1 MVLAAVHT
9 VETLDLNY
17 AVLAEDYIRHS
28 ASLADNVV
36 AVVAVVL
43 HTEVVAERLS
53 SQDTADTSSHQH
65 HRHLLVVVIA
75 DSLASSSSSLA
86 ALDSGIDCSAIFL
99 PLLGERAENSVVVK
113 VVDSSMITSMAGVAE
128 GQAEDKK
135 KTVVVVVLLETQSM
149 KAGAVHRSVMVEEA
163 SHLNARAEVPAGAR
177 AKESYLVVA
186 SLEEQRDAI
195 QQVQK
200 EERYVVVVAVGTL
213 HSSAVGP
220 VDDTEKVVVDSSAN
234 RRSSSSC
241 PFVSLERFK
250 SILSRT
256 LKTPPPRT
264 RGFHLSTPR
273 RTKARDKTAAASGR
287 VAFSPFAAFCPWWPE
302 SLSSLIVSKGGGTNF
317 STEQTELNCVFFV
330 SSFLSSFLP
339 FVPSFQNCLNA
350 KVFLHKPPSSS
361 SFVFF
366 WTCCCCCCCC
376 CCCFL
381 LLLLVV
387 SLTRGGDL
395 TF

>member
-36 AVVAVVL
+36 AVVAVVP

-99 PLLGERAENSVVVK
+99 PLLVERTENSVVVK
-113 VVDSSMITSMAGVAE
+113 VVDSSMMTSMAGVAE
-128 GQAEDKK
+128 AQAEDKK
-135 KTVVVVVLLETQSM
+135 KTLVVVVLLETQSM
-149 KAGAVHRSVMVEEA
+149 KAGAVHRSVMVEVA

-177 AKESYLVVA
+177 AKESSLVVA
-186 SLEEQRDAI
+186 SLEGQRDAI

-200 EERYVVVVAVGTL
+200 EERYVVVVVVVAAAVAVGTL

-264 RGFHLSTPR
+264 RGFSPLSTPR
-273 RTKARDKTAAASGR
+273 TKARENKTAPRRRWGAWLFLLSRRFVRGGGH
-287 VAFSPFAAFCPWWPE
+287 E
-302 SLSSLIVSKGGGTNF
+302 SLFPN
-317 STEQTELNCVFFV
+317 
-330 SSFLSSFLP
+330 
-339 FVPSFQNCLNA
+339 
-350 KVFLHKPPSSS
+350 
-361 SFVFF
+361 
-366 WTCCCCCCCC
+366 
-376 CCCFL
+376 
-381 LLLLVV
+381 
-387 SLTRGGDL
+387 
-395 TF
+395 

>member
-287 VAFSPFAAFCPWWPE
+287 VAFSPFAAFCPWWWPE

-317 STEQTELNCVFFV
+317 STEQTELNCVFFCLV
-330 SSFLSSFLP
+330 LSFIF
-339 FVPSFQNCLNA
+339 PSFC
-350 KVFLHKPPSSS
+350 
-361 SFVFF
+361 SFFSELSK
-366 WTCCCCCCCC
+366 C
-376 CCCFL
+376 
-381 LLLLVV
+381 
-387 SLTRGGDL
+387 
-395 TF
+395 

>member
-99 PLLGERAENSVVVK
+99 PLLVERTENSVVVK
-113 VVDSSMITSMAGVAE
+113 VVDSSMMTSMAGVAE
-128 GQAEDKK
+128 AQAEDKK

-149 KAGAVHRSVMVEEA
+149 KAGAVHRSVMVEVA

-177 AKESYLVVA
+177 AKESSLVVA
-186 SLEEQRDAI
+186 SLEGQRDTI

-200 EERYVVVVAVGTL
+200 EERYVVVVVVAAAVGTL

-264 RGFHLSTPR
+264 RGFSPLSTPR
-273 RTKARDKTAAASGR
+273 TKARLFLLSR
-287 VAFSPFAAFCPWWPE
+287 RFARGGGHE
-302 SLSSLIVSKGGGTNF
+302 SLFPN
-317 STEQTELNCVFFV
+317 
-330 SSFLSSFLP
+330 
-339 FVPSFQNCLNA
+339 
-350 KVFLHKPPSSS
+350 
-361 SFVFF
+361 
-366 WTCCCCCCCC
+366 
-376 CCCFL
+376 
-381 LLLLVV
+381 
-387 SLTRGGDL
+387 
-395 TF
+395 

>member
-99 PLLGERAENSVVVK
+99 PLLVERTENSVVVK
-113 VVDSSMITSMAGVAE
+113 VVDSSMMTSMAGVAE
-128 GQAEDKK
+128 AQAEDKK
-135 KTVVVVVLLETQSM
+135 KTLVVVVLLETQSM
-149 KAGAVHRSVMVEEA
+149 KAGAVHRSVMVEVA

-177 AKESYLVVA
+177 AKESSLVVA
-186 SLEEQRDAI
+186 SLEGQRDAI

-200 EERYVVVVAVGTL
+200 EERYVVVVVVAAAAVGTL

-264 RGFHLSTPR
+264 RGGFHLSRRREQKARENKTAPR
-273 RTKARDKTAAASGR
+273 RRWGA
-287 VAFSPFAAFCPWWPE
+287 W
-302 SLSSLIVSKGGGTNF
+302 L
-317 STEQTELNCVFFV
+317 
-330 SSFLSSFLP
+330 
-339 FVPSFQNCLNA
+339 
-350 KVFLHKPPSSS
+350 
-361 SFVFF
+361 
-366 WTCCCCCCCC
+366 
-376 CCCFL
+376 FL
-381 LLLLVV
+381 LSRRFARGGRRV
-387 SLTRGGDL
+387 SLH
-395 TF
+395 

>member
-1 MVLAAVHT
+1 VVLAAVHT

-36 AVVAVVL
+36 AVVAVVP

-99 PLLGERAENSVVVK
+99 PLLVERTENSVVVK
-113 VVDSSMITSMAGVAE
+113 VVDSSMMTSMAGVAE
-128 GQAEDKK
+128 AQAEDKK
-135 KTVVVVVLLETQSM
+135 KTLVVVVLLETQSM
-149 KAGAVHRSVMVEEA
+149 KAGAVHRSVMVEVA

-177 AKESYLVVA
+177 AKESSLVVA
-186 SLEEQRDAI
+186 SLEGQRDAI

-200 EERYVVVVAVGTL
+200 EERYVVVVVVAAAVGTL

-264 RGFHLSTPR
+264 RGGFHLSRRREQKARENKTAPR
-273 RTKARDKTAAASGR
+273 RRWGAWLFLLSRRFVRGGGH
-287 VAFSPFAAFCPWWPE
+287 E
-302 SLSSLIVSKGGGTNF
+302 SLFPN
-317 STEQTELNCVFFV
+317 
-330 SSFLSSFLP
+330 
-339 FVPSFQNCLNA
+339 
-350 KVFLHKPPSSS
+350 
-361 SFVFF
+361 
-366 WTCCCCCCCC
+366 
-376 CCCFL
+376 
-381 LLLLVV
+381 
-387 SLTRGGDL
+387 
-395 TF
+395 

>member
-256 LKTPPPRT
+256 LMKTPPPRT

-273 RTKARDKTAAASGR
+273 RTKARDKSAAASGR

-317 STEQTELNCVFFV
+317 STEQTELNCVFFCLV
-330 SSFLSSFLP
+330 LSFIF
-339 FVPSFQNCLNA
+339 PSFC
-350 KVFLHKPPSSS
+350 
-361 SFVFF
+361 SFFSELSK
-366 WTCCCCCCCC
+366 C
-376 CCCFL
+376 
-381 LLLLVV
+381 
-387 SLTRGGDL
+387 
-395 TF
+395 

>member
-53 SQDTADTSSHQH
+53 QDTADTSSHQH
-65 HRHLLVVVIA
+65 HRDLLVVVIA

-99 PLLGERAENSVVVK
+99 PLLVERTENSVVVK
-113 VVDSSMITSMAGVAE
+113 VVDSSMMTSMAGVAE
-128 GQAEDKK
+128 AQAEDKK
-135 KTVVVVVLLETQSM
+135 KTLVVVVLLETQSM
-149 KAGAVHRSVMVEEA
+149 KAGAVHRSVMVEVA

-177 AKESYLVVA
+177 AKESSLVVA
-186 SLEEQRDAI
+186 SLEGQRDAI

-200 EERYVVVVAVGTL
+200 EERYVVVVAAAVGTL

-264 RGFHLSTPR
+264 RGFSPLSTPR
-273 RTKARDKTAAASGR
+273 TKARENKTAPRRRWGAWLFLLSRRFVRGGGH
-287 VAFSPFAAFCPWWPE
+287 E
-302 SLSSLIVSKGGGTNF
+302 SLFPN
-317 STEQTELNCVFFV
+317 
-330 SSFLSSFLP
+330 
-339 FVPSFQNCLNA
+339 
-350 KVFLHKPPSSS
+350 
-361 SFVFF
+361 
-366 WTCCCCCCCC
+366 
-376 CCCFL
+376 
-381 LLLLVV
+381 
-387 SLTRGGDL
+387 
-395 TF
+395 

>member
-317 STEQTELNCVFFV
+317 STTDRLIFAFFL
-330 SSFLSSFLP
+330 SRPFFHLSFL
-339 FVPSFQNCLNA
+339 VPSFPQNCLKYFYTNPLPPLLLFFFGRVVVV
-350 KVFLHKPPSSS
+350 VFY
-361 SFVFF
+361 
-366 WTCCCCCCCC
+366 CCC
-376 CCCFL
+376 
-381 LLLLVV
+381 
-387 SLTRGGDL
+387 
-395 TF
+395 

>member
-99 PLLGERAENSVVVK
+99 PLLVERTENSVVVK
-113 VVDSSMITSMAGVAE
+113 VVDSSMMTSMAGVAE
-128 GQAEDKK
+128 AQAEDKK

-149 KAGAVHRSVMVEEA
+149 KAGAVHRSVMVEVA

-177 AKESYLVVA
+177 AKESSLVVA
-186 SLEEQRDAI
+186 SLEGQRDAI

-200 EERYVVVVAVGTL
+200 EERYVVVVVAAAAVGTL

-264 RGFHLSTPR
+264 RGFSPLSTPR
-273 RTKARDKTAAASGR
+273 TKSAREQNRAPAALGR
-287 VAFSPFAAFCPWWPE
+287 VAFSPFAVFCPWWWPRE
-302 SLSSLIVSKGGGTNF
+302 SLS
-317 STEQTELNCVFFV
+317 
-330 SSFLSSFLP
+330 
-339 FVPSFQNCLNA
+339 
-350 KVFLHKPPSSS
+350 
-361 SFVFF
+361 
-366 WTCCCCCCCC
+366 
-376 CCCFL
+376 
-381 LLLLVV
+381 
-387 SLTRGGDL
+387 
-395 TF
+395 

>member
-99 PLLGERAENSVVVK
+99 PLLVERTENSVVVK
-113 VVDSSMITSMAGVAE
+113 VVDSSMMTSMAGVAE
-128 GQAEDKK
+128 AQAEDKK
-135 KTVVVVVLLETQSM
+135 KTLVVVVLLETQSM

-177 AKESYLVVA
+177 AKESSLVVA
-186 SLEEQRDAI
+186 SLEGQRDAI

-200 EERYVVVVAVGTL
+200 EERYVVVVAAAVGTL

-264 RGFHLSTPR
+264 RGGFHLSRRREQKARENKTAPR
-273 RTKARDKTAAASGR
+273 RRWGAWLFLLSRRFVRGGGH
-287 VAFSPFAAFCPWWPE
+287 E
-302 SLSSLIVSKGGGTNF
+302 SLFPN
-317 STEQTELNCVFFV
+317 
-330 SSFLSSFLP
+330 
-339 FVPSFQNCLNA
+339 
-350 KVFLHKPPSSS
+350 
-361 SFVFF
+361 
-366 WTCCCCCCCC
+366 
-376 CCCFL
+376 
-381 LLLLVV
+381 
-387 SLTRGGDL
+387 
-395 TF
+395 

>member
-200 EERYVVVVAVGTL
+200 EERYVVVVVVVVAVGTL

-273 RTKARDKTAAASGR
+273 TKARDKTAALGR
-287 VAFSPFAAFCPWWPE
+287 VAFSPFAAFCPSWWPE
-302 SLSSLIVSKGGGTNF
+302 R
-317 STEQTELNCVFFV
+317 
-330 SSFLSSFLP
+330 
-339 FVPSFQNCLNA
+339 A
-350 KVFLHKPPSSS
+350 
-361 SFVFF
+361 
-366 WTCCCCCCCC
+366 
-376 CCCFL
+376 
-381 LLLLVV
+381 
-387 SLTRGGDL
+387 RAR
-395 TF
+395 

>member
-99 PLLGERAENSVVVK
+99 PLLVERTENSVVVK
-113 VVDSSMITSMAGVAE
+113 VVDSSMMTSMAGVAE
-128 GQAEDKK
+128 AQAEDKK
-135 KTVVVVVLLETQSM
+135 KTLVVVVLLETQSM
-149 KAGAVHRSVMVEEA
+149 KAGAVHRSVMVEVA

-177 AKESYLVVA
+177 AKESSLVVA
-186 SLEEQRDAI
+186 SLEGQRDAI

-200 EERYVVVVAVGTL
+200 EERYVVVVVVVAAVAVGTL

-264 RGFHLSTPR
+264 RGFHLSTPQ
-273 RTKARDKTAAASGR
+273 RTKARRDKTAAASGR

-302 SLSSLIVSKGGGTNF
+302 SLLY
-317 STEQTELNCVFFV
+317 
-330 SSFLSSFLP
+330 
-339 FVPSFQNCLNA
+339 
-350 KVFLHKPPSSS
+350 
-361 SFVFF
+361 
-366 WTCCCCCCCC
+366 
-376 CCCFL
+376 
-381 LLLLVV
+381 
-387 SLTRGGDL
+387 
-395 TF
+395 

>member
-99 PLLGERAENSVVVK
+99 PLLVERTENSVVVK
-113 VVDSSMITSMAGVAE
+113 VVDSSMMTSMAGVAE
-128 GQAEDKK
+128 AQAEDKK
-135 KTVVVVVLLETQSM
+135 KTLVVVVLLETQSM
-149 KAGAVHRSVMVEEA
+149 KAGAVHRSVMVEVA

-177 AKESYLVVA
+177 AKESSLVVA
-186 SLEEQRDAI
+186 SLEGQRDAM

-264 RGFHLSTPR
+264 RGGFHLSRRREQKARENKTAPR
-273 RTKARDKTAAASGR
+273 RRWGAWLFLLSRRFVRGGGHESLFPNQSFRKEEDARQFFFSRDKIEF
-287 VAFSPFAAFCPWWPE
+287 AFFLSRPFFP
-302 SLSSLIVSKGGGTNF
+302 SSWCSF
-317 STEQTELNCVFFV
+317 SQQENCVFLYFYTQI
-330 SSFLSSFLP
+330 
-339 FVPSFQNCLNA
+339 PSPL
-350 KVFLHKPPSSS
+350 
-361 SFVFF
+361 FVFF
-366 WTCCCCCCCC
+366 WTCWCW
-376 CCCFL
+376 
-381 LLLLVV
+381 
-387 SLTRGGDL
+387 
-395 TF
+395 

>member
-1 MVLAAVHT
+1 MLAAVHT

-75 DSLASSSSSLA
+75 DSLASSSLA

-256 LKTPPPRT
+256 LMKTPPPRT

-273 RTKARDKTAAASGR
+273 RTKARDKTALAASGR
-287 VAFSPFAAFCPWWPE
+287 VAFSPFAAFCPWWWPE

-317 STEQTELNCVFFV
+317 STTRQIELRFFL
-330 SSFLSSFLP
+330 SRPFFHLSFLL
-339 FVPSFQNCLNA
+339 
-350 KVFLHKPPSSS
+350 
-361 SFVFF
+361 
-366 WTCCCCCCCC
+366 
-376 CCCFL
+376 FL
-381 LLLLVV
+381 LFRIV
-387 SLTRGGDL
+387 
-395 TF
+395 

>member
-1 MVLAAVHT
+1 VVLAAVHT

-99 PLLGERAENSVVVK
+99 PLLVERTENSVVVK
-113 VVDSSMITSMAGVAE
+113 VVDSSMMTSMAGVAE
-128 GQAEDKK
+128 AQAEDKK
-135 KTVVVVVLLETQSM
+135 KTLVVVVLLETQSM
-149 KAGAVHRSVMVEEA
+149 KAGAVHRSVMVEVA

-177 AKESYLVVA
+177 AKESSLVVA
-186 SLEEQRDAI
+186 SLEGQRDAI

-200 EERYVVVVAVGTL
+200 EERYVVVVAAAVGTL

-220 VDDTEKVVVDSSAN
+220 VDDTEKAVVDSSAN

-273 RTKARDKTAAASGR
+273 RTKARRDKTAAASGR
-287 VAFSPFAAFCPWWPE
+287 VAFSPFAAFCPWWWPRE
-302 SLSSLIVSKGGGTNF
+302 SLS
-317 STEQTELNCVFFV
+317 
-330 SSFLSSFLP
+330 
-339 FVPSFQNCLNA
+339 
-350 KVFLHKPPSSS
+350 
-361 SFVFF
+361 
-366 WTCCCCCCCC
+366 
-376 CCCFL
+376 
-381 LLLLVV
+381 
-387 SLTRGGDL
+387 
-395 TF
+395 

>member
-99 PLLGERAENSVVVK
+99 PLLVERTENSVVVK
-113 VVDSSMITSMAGVAE
+113 VVDSSMMTSMAGVAE
-128 GQAEDKK
+128 AQAEDKK
-135 KTVVVVVLLETQSM
+135 KTLVVVVLLETQSM
-149 KAGAVHRSVMVEEA
+149 KAGAVHRSVMVEVA

-177 AKESYLVVA
+177 AKESSLVVA
-186 SLEEQRDAI
+186 SLEGQRDAI

-200 EERYVVVVAVGTL
+200 EERYVVVVAAAVGTL

-241 PFVSLERFK
+241 PFVSLERFE

-264 RGFHLSTPR
+264 RGGFHLSRRREQKARENKTAPR
-273 RTKARDKTAAASGR
+273 RRWGAWL
-287 VAFSPFAAFCPWWPE
+287 FSPFAAFCPWWWPRE
-302 SLSSLIVSKGGGTNF
+302 SLS
-317 STEQTELNCVFFV
+317 
-330 SSFLSSFLP
+330 
-339 FVPSFQNCLNA
+339 
-350 KVFLHKPPSSS
+350 
-361 SFVFF
+361 
-366 WTCCCCCCCC
+366 
-376 CCCFL
+376 
-381 LLLLVV
+381 
-387 SLTRGGDL
+387 
-395 TF
+395 

>member
-99 PLLGERAENSVVVK
+99 PLLVRTENSVVVK
-113 VVDSSMITSMAGVAE
+113 VVDSSMMTSMAGVAE
-128 GQAEDKK
+128 AQAEDKK
-135 KTVVVVVLLETQSM
+135 KTLVVVVLLETQSM
-149 KAGAVHRSVMVEEA
+149 KAGAVHRSVMVEVA

-177 AKESYLVVA
+177 AKESSLVVA
-186 SLEEQRDAI
+186 SLEGQRDAI

-200 EERYVVVVAVGTL
+200 EERYVVVVAVDTL

-264 RGFHLSTPR
+264 RGGFHLSRRREQKARENKTAPR
-273 RTKARDKTAAASGR
+273 RRWGAWLFLLSRRFVRGGGH
-287 VAFSPFAAFCPWWPE
+287 E
-302 SLSSLIVSKGGGTNF
+302 SLFPN
-317 STEQTELNCVFFV
+317 
-330 SSFLSSFLP
+330 
-339 FVPSFQNCLNA
+339 
-350 KVFLHKPPSSS
+350 
-361 SFVFF
+361 
-366 WTCCCCCCCC
+366 
-376 CCCFL
+376 
-381 LLLLVV
+381 
-387 SLTRGGDL
+387 
-395 TF
+395 

>member
-1 MVLAAVHT
+1 VVLAAVHT

-99 PLLGERAENSVVVK
+99 PLLVERTENSVVVK
-113 VVDSSMITSMAGVAE
+113 VVDSSMMTSMAGVAE
-128 GQAEDKK
+128 AQAEDKK
-135 KTVVVVVLLETQSM
+135 KTLVVVVLLETQSM
-149 KAGAVHRSVMVEEA
+149 KAGAVHRSVMVEVA

-177 AKESYLVVA
+177 AKESSLVVA
-186 SLEEQRDAI
+186 SLEGQRDAI

-200 EERYVVVVAVGTL
+200 EERYVVVVVVAAAVGTL

-264 RGFHLSTPR
+264 RGGVSPLSTPR
-273 RTKARDKTAAASGR
+273 TKSAREQNRA
-287 VAFSPFAAFCPWWPE
+287 PAAFCPWWWPRE
-302 SLSSLIVSKGGGTNF
+302 SLS
-317 STEQTELNCVFFV
+317 
-330 SSFLSSFLP
+330 
-339 FVPSFQNCLNA
+339 
-350 KVFLHKPPSSS
+350 
-361 SFVFF
+361 
-366 WTCCCCCCCC
+366 
-376 CCCFL
+376 
-381 LLLLVV
+381 
-387 SLTRGGDL
+387 
-395 TF
+395 

>member
-287 VAFSPFAAFCPWWPE
+287 VAFSPFAAFCPWWWPE

-339 FVPSFQNCLNA
+339 DVPSFQNCLNA

-376 CCCFL
+376 CCFL

>member
-53 SQDTADTSSHQH
+53 PQDTADTSSHQH

-99 PLLGERAENSVVVK
+99 PLLVERTENSVVVK
-113 VVDSSMITSMAGVAE
+113 VVDSSMMTSMAGVAE
-128 GQAEDKK
+128 AQAEDKK
-135 KTVVVVVLLETQSM
+135 KTLVVVVLLETQSM
-149 KAGAVHRSVMVEEA
+149 KAGAVHRSVMVEVA

-177 AKESYLVVA
+177 AKESSLVVA
-186 SLEEQRDAI
+186 SLEGQRDAI

-200 EERYVVVVAVGTL
+200 EERYVVVVVVVVAVAAVGTL

-220 VDDTEKVVVDSSAN
+220 VDDTEKVVVDSSAD

-264 RGFHLSTPR
+264 RGGFHLSRRREQKARENKTAPR
-273 RTKARDKTAAASGR
+273 RRWGAWLFLLSRRFVRGGGH
-287 VAFSPFAAFCPWWPE
+287 E
-302 SLSSLIVSKGGGTNF
+302 SLFPN
-317 STEQTELNCVFFV
+317 
-330 SSFLSSFLP
+330 
-339 FVPSFQNCLNA
+339 
-350 KVFLHKPPSSS
+350 
-361 SFVFF
+361 
-366 WTCCCCCCCC
+366 
-376 CCCFL
+376 
-381 LLLLVV
+381 
-387 SLTRGGDL
+387 
-395 TF
+395 

>member
-99 PLLGERAENSVVVK
+99 PLLVERTENSVVVK

-256 LKTPPPRT
+256 LMKTPPPRT

-273 RTKARDKTAAASGR
+273 RTKARDKTALAASGR
-287 VAFSPFAAFCPWWPE
+287 VAFSPFAAFCPWWWPE

-317 STEQTELNCVFFV
+317 STTRQIELRFFL
-330 SSFLSSFLP
+330 SRPFFHLSFLL
-339 FVPSFQNCLNA
+339 
-350 KVFLHKPPSSS
+350 
-361 SFVFF
+361 
-366 WTCCCCCCCC
+366 
-376 CCCFL
+376 FL
-381 LLLLVV
+381 LFRIV
-387 SLTRGGDL
+387 
-395 TF
+395 

>member
-36 AVVAVVL
+36 AVVAVVP

-99 PLLGERAENSVVVK
+99 PLLVERTENSVVVK
-113 VVDSSMITSMAGVAE
+113 VVDSSMMTSMAGVAE
-128 GQAEDKK
+128 AQAEDKK
-135 KTVVVVVLLETQSM
+135 KTLVVVVLLETQSM
-149 KAGAVHRSVMVEEA
+149 KAGAVHRSVMVEVA

-177 AKESYLVVA
+177 AKESSLVVA
-186 SLEEQRDAI
+186 SLEGQRDAI

-200 EERYVVVVAVGTL
+200 EERYVVVVVVAAAVGTL

-264 RGFHLSTPR
+264 RGFSPLSTPR
-273 RTKARDKTAAASGR
+273 TKARENKTAPRRRWGAWLFLLSRRFVRGGGH
-287 VAFSPFAAFCPWWPE
+287 E
-302 SLSSLIVSKGGGTNF
+302 SLFPN
-317 STEQTELNCVFFV
+317 
-330 SSFLSSFLP
+330 
-339 FVPSFQNCLNA
+339 
-350 KVFLHKPPSSS
+350 
-361 SFVFF
+361 
-366 WTCCCCCCCC
+366 
-376 CCCFL
+376 
-381 LLLLVV
+381 
-387 SLTRGGDL
+387 
-395 TF
+395 

>member
-36 AVVAVVL
+36 A
-43 HTEVVAERLS
+43 VVAERLS

-177 AKESYLVVA
+177 AK
-186 SLEEQRDAI
+186 
-195 QQVQK
+195 
-200 EERYVVVVAVGTL
+200 
-213 HSSAVGP
+213 
-220 VDDTEKVVVDSSAN
+220 
-234 RRSSSSC
+234 
-241 PFVSLERFK
+241 
-250 SILSRT
+250 
-256 LKTPPPRT
+256 
-264 RGFHLSTPR
+264 
-273 RTKARDKTAAASGR
+273 
-287 VAFSPFAAFCPWWPE
+287 
-302 SLSSLIVSKGGGTNF
+302 
-317 STEQTELNCVFFV
+317 
-330 SSFLSSFLP
+330 
-339 FVPSFQNCLNA
+339 
-350 KVFLHKPPSSS
+350 
-361 SFVFF
+361 
-366 WTCCCCCCCC
+366 
-376 CCCFL
+376 
-381 LLLLVV
+381 
-387 SLTRGGDL
+387 
-395 TF
+395 

>member
-99 PLLGERAENSVVVK
+99 PLLGERTENSVVVK
-113 VVDSSMITSMAGVAE
+113 VVDSSMMTSMAGVAE
-128 GQAEDKK
+128 AQAEDKK

-220 VDDTEKVVVDSSAN
+220 VDDTEKVVDSSAN
-234 RRSSSSC
+234 LRSSSSC

-256 LKTPPPRT
+256 KTPPPRT
-264 RGFHLSTPR
+264 QGFTSRRREPHETPR
-273 RTKARDKTAAASGR
+273 WG
-287 VAFSPFAAFCPWWPE
+287 VAFSPFVAFCPWWPE

-317 STEQTELNCVFFV
+317 STEQTELNCVFFCLV
-330 SSFLSSFLP
+330 LSFIF
-339 FVPSFQNCLNA
+339 PSFC
-350 KVFLHKPPSSS
+350 
-361 SFVFF
+361 SFFSELSK
-366 WTCCCCCCCC
+366 C
-376 CCCFL
+376 
-381 LLLLVV
+381 
-387 SLTRGGDL
+387 
-395 TF
+395 

>member
-1 MVLAAVHT
+1 VVLAAVHT

-99 PLLGERAENSVVVK
+99 PLLVERTENSVVVK
-113 VVDSSMITSMAGVAE
+113 VVDSSMMTSMAGVAE
-128 GQAEDKK
+128 AKAEDKK
-135 KTVVVVVLLETQSM
+135 KTLVVVVLLETQSM
-149 KAGAVHRSVMVEEA
+149 KAGAVHRSVMVEVA

-177 AKESYLVVA
+177 AKESSLVVA
-186 SLEEQRDAI
+186 SLEGQRDAM

-200 EERYVVVVAVGTL
+200 EERYVVVVAAAVGTL

-264 RGFHLSTPR
+264 RGGFHLSRRREQKARENKTAPR
-273 RTKARDKTAAASGR
+273 RRWGAWLFLLSRRFVRGGGH
-287 VAFSPFAAFCPWWPE
+287 E
-302 SLSSLIVSKGGGTNF
+302 SLFPN
-317 STEQTELNCVFFV
+317 
-330 SSFLSSFLP
+330 
-339 FVPSFQNCLNA
+339 
-350 KVFLHKPPSSS
+350 
-361 SFVFF
+361 
-366 WTCCCCCCCC
+366 
-376 CCCFL
+376 
-381 LLLLVV
+381 
-387 SLTRGGDL
+387 
-395 TF
+395 

>member
-36 AVVAVVL
+36 AVVAVVP

-99 PLLGERAENSVVVK
+99 PLLVERTENSVVVK
-113 VVDSSMITSMAGVAE
+113 VVDSSMMTSMAGVAE
-128 GQAEDKK
+128 AQAEDKK

-149 KAGAVHRSVMVEEA
+149 KAGAVHRSVMVEVA

-177 AKESYLVVA
+177 AKESSLVVA
-186 SLEEQRDAI
+186 SLEGQRDAI

-200 EERYVVVVAVGTL
+200 EERYVVVVVAAAVGTL

-264 RGFHLSTPR
+264 RGFSPLSTPR
-273 RTKARDKTAAASGR
+273 TKARENKTAPRRRWGAWLFLLSRRFVRGGGH
-287 VAFSPFAAFCPWWPE
+287 E
-302 SLSSLIVSKGGGTNF
+302 SLFPN
-317 STEQTELNCVFFV
+317 
-330 SSFLSSFLP
+330 
-339 FVPSFQNCLNA
+339 
-350 KVFLHKPPSSS
+350 
-361 SFVFF
+361 
-366 WTCCCCCCCC
+366 
-376 CCCFL
+376 
-381 LLLLVV
+381 
-387 SLTRGGDL
+387 
-395 TF
+395 

>member
-99 PLLGERAENSVVVK
+99 PLLVERTENSVVVK
-113 VVDSSMITSMAGVAE
+113 VVDSSMMTSMAGVAE
-128 GQAEDKK
+128 AQAEDKK
-135 KTVVVVVLLETQSM
+135 KTLVVVVLLETQSM
-149 KAGAVHRSVMVEEA
+149 KAGAVHRSVMVEVA

-177 AKESYLVVA
+177 AKESSLVVA
-186 SLEEQRDAI
+186 SLEGQRDAI

-200 EERYVVVVAVGTL
+200 EERYVVVVAA
-213 HSSAVGP
+213 AVWYP
-220 VDDTEKVVVDSSAN
+220 
-234 RRSSSSC
+234 
-241 PFVSLERFK
+241 PF
-250 SILSRT
+250 I
-256 LKTPPPRT
+256 
-264 RGFHLSTPR
+264 
-273 RTKARDKTAAASGR
+273 
-287 VAFSPFAAFCPWWPE
+287 
-302 SLSSLIVSKGGGTNF
+302 GGG
-317 STEQTELNCVFFV
+317 
-330 SSFLSSFLP
+330 P
-339 FVPSFQNCLNA
+339 
-350 KVFLHKPPSSS
+350 
-361 SFVFF
+361 
-366 WTCCCCCCCC
+366 
-376 CCCFL
+376 
-381 LLLLVV
+381 
-387 SLTRGGDL
+387 G
-395 TF
+395 

>member
-99 PLLGERAENSVVVK
+99 PLLVERTENSVVVK
-113 VVDSSMITSMAGVAE
+113 VVDSSMMTSMAGVLA
-128 GQAEDKK
+128 QAEDKK
-135 KTVVVVVLLETQSM
+135 KTLVVVVLLETQSM
-149 KAGAVHRSVMVEEA
+149 KAGAVHRSVMVEVA

-177 AKESYLVVA
+177 AKESSLVVA
-186 SLEEQRDAI
+186 SLEGQRDAI

-200 EERYVVVVAVGTL
+200 EERYVVVVAAAVGTL

-264 RGFHLSTPR
+264 RGGFHLSRRREQKARENKTAPR
-273 RTKARDKTAAASGR
+273 RRWGAWLFLLSRRFVRGGGH
-287 VAFSPFAAFCPWWPE
+287 E
-302 SLSSLIVSKGGGTNF
+302 SLFPN
-317 STEQTELNCVFFV
+317 
-330 SSFLSSFLP
+330 
-339 FVPSFQNCLNA
+339 
-350 KVFLHKPPSSS
+350 
-361 SFVFF
+361 
-366 WTCCCCCCCC
+366 
-376 CCCFL
+376 
-381 LLLLVV
+381 
-387 SLTRGGDL
+387 
-395 TF
+395 

>member
-36 AVVAVVL
+36 AVVAVVP

-99 PLLGERAENSVVVK
+99 PLLVERTENSVVVK
-113 VVDSSMITSMAGVAE
+113 VVDSSMMTSMAGVAE
-128 GQAEDKK
+128 AQAEDKK
-135 KTVVVVVLLETQSM
+135 KTLVVVVLLETQSM
-149 KAGAVHRSVMVEEA
+149 KAGAVHRSVMVEVA

-177 AKESYLVVA
+177 AKESSLVVA
-186 SLEEQRDAI
+186 SLEGQRDAI

-200 EERYVVVVAVGTL
+200 EERYVVVVAAAVGTL

-264 RGFHLSTPR
+264 RGGFHLSRRREQKARENKTAPR
-273 RTKARDKTAAASGR
+273 RRWGAWLFLLSRRFVRGGGH
-287 VAFSPFAAFCPWWPE
+287 E
-302 SLSSLIVSKGGGTNF
+302 SLFPN
-317 STEQTELNCVFFV
+317 
-330 SSFLSSFLP
+330 
-339 FVPSFQNCLNA
+339 
-350 KVFLHKPPSSS
+350 
-361 SFVFF
+361 
-366 WTCCCCCCCC
+366 
-376 CCCFL
+376 
-381 LLLLVV
+381 
-387 SLTRGGDL
+387 
-395 TF
+395 

>member
-99 PLLGERAENSVVVK
+99 PLLVERTENSVVVK
-113 VVDSSMITSMAGVAE
+113 VVDSSMMTSMAGVAE
-128 GQAEDKK
+128 AQAEDKK

-149 KAGAVHRSVMVEEA
+149 KAGAVHRSVMVEVA

-177 AKESYLVVA
+177 AKESSLVVA
-186 SLEEQRDAI
+186 SLEGQRDAI

-200 EERYVVVVAVGTL
+200 EERYVVVVVVAAAVGTL

-264 RGFHLSTPR
+264 RGGFHLSRRREQKARENKTAPR
-273 RTKARDKTAAASGR
+273 RRFVRGGGH
-287 VAFSPFAAFCPWWPE
+287 E
-302 SLSSLIVSKGGGTNF
+302 SLFPN
-317 STEQTELNCVFFV
+317 
-330 SSFLSSFLP
+330 
-339 FVPSFQNCLNA
+339 
-350 KVFLHKPPSSS
+350 
-361 SFVFF
+361 
-366 WTCCCCCCCC
+366 
-376 CCCFL
+376 
-381 LLLLVV
+381 
-387 SLTRGGDL
+387 
-395 TF
+395 

>member
-1 MVLAAVHT
+1 VVLAAVHT

-36 AVVAVVL
+36 AVVAVVP

-99 PLLGERAENSVVVK
+99 PLLGERTENSVVVK
-113 VVDSSMITSMAGVAE
+113 VVDSSMMTSMAGVAE
-128 GQAEDKK
+128 AQAEDKK

-149 KAGAVHRSVMVEEA
+149 KAGAVHRSVMVEVA

-177 AKESYLVVA
+177 AKESSLVVA
-186 SLEEQRDAI
+186 SLEGQRDAI

-200 EERYVVVVAVGTL
+200 EERYVVVVVAAAVGTL

-264 RGFHLSTPR
+264 RGGFHLSRRREQKARENKTAPR
-273 RTKARDKTAAASGR
+273 RRWGAWLFLLSRRFVRGGGH
-287 VAFSPFAAFCPWWPE
+287 E
-302 SLSSLIVSKGGGTNF
+302 SLFPN
-317 STEQTELNCVFFV
+317 
-330 SSFLSSFLP
+330 
-339 FVPSFQNCLNA
+339 
-350 KVFLHKPPSSS
+350 
-361 SFVFF
+361 
-366 WTCCCCCCCC
+366 
-376 CCCFL
+376 
-381 LLLLVV
+381 
-387 SLTRGGDL
+387 
-395 TF
+395 

>member
-9 VETLDLNY
+9 VETLDLSY

-99 PLLGERAENSVVVK
+99 PLLVERTENSVVVK
-113 VVDSSMITSMAGVAE
+113 VVDSSMMTSMAGVAE
-128 GQAEDKK
+128 AQAEDKK
-135 KTVVVVVLLETQSM
+135 KTLVVVVLLETQSM
-149 KAGAVHRSVMVEEA
+149 KAGAVHRSVMVEVA

-177 AKESYLVVA
+177 AKESSLVVA
-186 SLEEQRDAI
+186 SLEGQRDAM

-200 EERYVVVVAVGTL
+200 EERYVVVVAAAVGTL

-264 RGFHLSTPR
+264 RGGFHLSRRREQKARENKTAPR
-273 RTKARDKTAAASGR
+273 RRWGAWLFLLSRRFVRGGGH
-287 VAFSPFAAFCPWWPE
+287 E
-302 SLSSLIVSKGGGTNF
+302 SLFPN
-317 STEQTELNCVFFV
+317 
-330 SSFLSSFLP
+330 
-339 FVPSFQNCLNA
+339 
-350 KVFLHKPPSSS
+350 
-361 SFVFF
+361 
-366 WTCCCCCCCC
+366 
-376 CCCFL
+376 
-381 LLLLVV
+381 
-387 SLTRGGDL
+387 
-395 TF
+395 

>member
-99 PLLGERAENSVVVK
+99 PLLVERTENSVVVK
-113 VVDSSMITSMAGVAE
+113 VVDSSMMTSMAGVAE
-128 GQAEDKK
+128 AQAEDKK

-149 KAGAVHRSVMVEEA
+149 KAGAVHRSVMVEVA

-177 AKESYLVVA
+177 AKESSLVVA
-186 SLEEQRDAI
+186 SLEGQRDAI

-200 EERYVVVVAVGTL
+200 EERYVVVVVAAAASVGTL

-220 VDDTEKVVVDSSAN
+220 VDDTEKAVVDSSAN

-264 RGFHLSTPR
+264 RGGFHLSRRREQKARENKTAPR
-273 RTKARDKTAAASGR
+273 RRWGAWLFLLSRRFVRGGGH
-287 VAFSPFAAFCPWWPE
+287 E
-302 SLSSLIVSKGGGTNF
+302 SLFPN
-317 STEQTELNCVFFV
+317 
-330 SSFLSSFLP
+330 
-339 FVPSFQNCLNA
+339 
-350 KVFLHKPPSSS
+350 
-361 SFVFF
+361 
-366 WTCCCCCCCC
+366 
-376 CCCFL
+376 
-381 LLLLVV
+381 
-387 SLTRGGDL
+387 
-395 TF
+395 

>member
-99 PLLGERAENSVVVK
+99 PLLVERTENSVVVK
-113 VVDSSMITSMAGVAE
+113 VVDSSMMTSMAGVAE
-128 GQAEDKK
+128 AQAEDKK
-135 KTVVVVVLLETQSM
+135 KTLVVVVLLETQSM
-149 KAGAVHRSVMVEEA
+149 KAGAVHRSVMVEVA

-177 AKESYLVVA
+177 AKESSLVVA
-186 SLEEQRDAI
+186 SLEGQRDAI

-200 EERYVVVVAVGTL
+200 EERYVVVVVVAAAVGTL

-264 RGFHLSTPR
+264 RGGVSPLSTPR
-273 RTKARDKTAAASGR
+273 TKSAREQNRAPAALGR
-287 VAFSPFAAFCPWWPE
+287 VAFSPFAAFCPWWWPRE
-302 SLSSLIVSKGGGTNF
+302 SLS
-317 STEQTELNCVFFV
+317 
-330 SSFLSSFLP
+330 
-339 FVPSFQNCLNA
+339 
-350 KVFLHKPPSSS
+350 
-361 SFVFF
+361 
-366 WTCCCCCCCC
+366 
-376 CCCFL
+376 
-381 LLLLVV
+381 
-387 SLTRGGDL
+387 
-395 TF
+395 